1 MTGLAVLR
9 FSDPDH
15 PWRGAVVM
23 TGVALAVTTPNY
35 QWYAILLVMLVVLDG
50 RPEWL
55 AFAAGGYLA
64 AEPHLGR
71 WRVIHHSQAVGYG
84 LAALFVALV
93 WVVRLVIARYP
104 RMVFAE
110 DAGATPAWPAD
121 GELAPWPPPAADGRR
136 RPGVDEPVG
145 ASHGRRIPAGAVAAD
160 AGASQYGSPAS
171 TTSVRARPRRPAT
184 ADSGCRP
191 RPRPGTSGWSTR
203 RGCTRSSRP
212 SRASRRGLRHRAA
225 PPVPARPAAASLP
238 VGYRSGREPAGGGVR
253 QGRLEA

>member
-1 MTGLAVLR
+1 MIAVAVLAVTGLAVLR

-15 PWRGAVVM
+15 PWRGAVAM
-23 TGVALAVTTPNY
+23 TGVALAVTTPDF

-84 LAALFVALV
+84 LAALFVALI

-110 DAGATPAWPAD
+110 AASAPPAD
-121 GELAPWPPPAADGRR
+121 AVAPAGGSAATALVAPAVLPQRRAPSVAADG
-136 RPGVDEPVG
+136 DE
-145 ASHGRRIPAGAVAAD
+145 RAVNA
-160 AGASQYGSPAS
+160 
-171 TTSVRARPRRPAT
+171 
-184 ADSGCRP
+184 P
-191 RPRPGTSGWSTR
+191 RPREIIPTAAR
-203 RGCTRSSRP
+203 R
-212 SRASRRGLRHRAA
+212 
-225 PPVPARPAAASLP
+225 
-238 VGYRSGREPAGGGVR
+238 
-253 QGRLEA
+253 